1 MDVDAEYG
9 QLVST
14 AQSLILDCDP
24 GVDDAVALMLAFCSP
39 RELRLL
45 GVTTVAGNVGSSLTA
60 RNARLIRE
68 LAGREEVP
76 IHAGCERPLVCPPVD
91 AGHFHG
97 ESGLGSLPVFEPRAP
112 LARAHAVAFMIETL
126 MREPAGTVTLAITGP
141 MTNVALAMRLEPAVV
156 PRIGRIVFMG
166 GARSAGGNITASAEY
181 NVYADPHAARIVCE
195 SGCPLIAIGL
205 DATHQVRS
213 TPRRIAA
220 LRALATP
227 VAGAAATLLEFSD
240 SRELHRPHESG
251 APLHDPCTI
260 AYLLRPDLFELARAR
275 IDVET
280 DAALT
285 RGATAVEF
293 RLDADRPTRTQWA
306 TRVDADGVFAL
317 LEERL
322 G

>member
-1 MDVDAEYG
+1 MSA
-9 QLVST
+9 

-24 GVDDAVALMLAFCSP
+24 GIDDAVALMLAFRSP

-45 GVTTVAGNVGSSLTA
+45 GVTTVAGNVGPSLTA

-68 LAGREEVP
+68 LAGREDVA
-76 IHAGCERPLVCPPVD
+76 IHAGCERPLVRPLVD

-97 ESGLGSLPVFEPRAP
+97 ESGLGSLAVFEPHAP
-112 LARAHAVAFMIETL
+112 LARGHAVPFIVKTL
-126 MREPAGTVTLAITGP
+126 MREPAGSVTVAITGP
-141 MTNVALAMRLEPAVV
+141 MTNVALAMRLEPAIV
-156 PRIGRIVFMG
+156 PRIARIVFMG

-181 NVYADPHAARIVCE
+181 NIYADPHAARIVCE

-205 DATHQVRS
+205 DATHQVCS
-213 TPRRIAA
+213 TPRRVEA

-227 VAGAAATLLEFSD
+227 LAKAAAALLEYSN
-240 SRELHRPHESG
+240 SLEPYRPPEPG

-260 AYLLRPDLFELARAR
+260 AWLLRPELFEFAQAQ
-275 IDVET
+275 IAIET
-280 DAALT
+280 EATLT
-285 RGATAVEF
+285 LGSTAVEF
-293 RLDADRPTRTQWA
+293 RIDPGSPSRTRWA
-306 TRVDADGVFAL
+306 TRIDADGVFAL